1 MNLVRYIAYSF
12 AVIGVLYFCS
22 GCEVKL
28 EREGIPLWLGIQ
40 LETDTSCSADS
51 WLANQQLNEQYQPQG
66 WTLEIPI
73 FLPENDSSPFRIPS
87 TSEILFSF
95 DRLKSLSSQSCLHF
109 SMQNPFRLRT
119 DQITLEG
126 YTSTIDSV
134 LHTLASSPDKI
145 MLSGFWVQDAIF
157 QEKLLTRFPDWKKRH
172 PASRFYLAARH
183 TTLLSQAIDW
193 TGSYELAIINDAPPD
208 EMYKAH
214 FRQVNRALS
223 AKAFEYNKT
232 LFIAQTN
239 ILGDNKLLLYK
250 NQLRFWDD
258 AVQVEGLII
267 NSLYCQSSLA
277 DSTTRFG
284 LARDKE
290 LLEYLSGER
299 D

>member
-1 MNLVRYIAYSF
+1 
-12 AVIGVLYFCS
+12 
-22 GCEVKL
+22 
-28 EREGIPLWLGIQ
+28 
-40 LETDTSCSADS
+40 
-51 WLANQQLNEQYQPQG
+51 
-66 WTLEIPI
+66 
-73 FLPENDSSPFRIPS
+73 
-87 TSEILFSF
+87 
-95 DRLKSLSSQSCLHF
+95 
-109 SMQNPFRLRT
+109 
-119 DQITLEG
+119 
-126 YTSTIDSV
+126 
-134 LHTLASSPDKI
+134 
-145 MLSGFWVQDAIF
+145 
-157 QEKLLTRFPDWKKRH
+157 
-172 PASRFYLAARH
+172 
-183 TTLLSQAIDW
+183 LSQAIDW

-223 AKAFEYNKT
+223 AKALEYNKT